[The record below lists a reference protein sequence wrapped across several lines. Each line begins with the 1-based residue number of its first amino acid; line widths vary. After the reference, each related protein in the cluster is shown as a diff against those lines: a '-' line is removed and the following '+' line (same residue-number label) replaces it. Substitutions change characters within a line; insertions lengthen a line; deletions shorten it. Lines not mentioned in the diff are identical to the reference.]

1 MKVVGR
7 VNPEKMNDFNN
18 VSLSRKAITRRI
30 AELSPD
36 VKDQV
41 TEKSKSFDFFS
52 IACDESTDASD
63 TSQLLILEVYDD
75 FCSTEELL
83 HLQSLTGTTTGK
95 DILKLR

>member
-1 MKVVGR
+1 MKAVGR

-18 VSLSRKAITRRI
+18 VSLSRQKITRRI
-30 AELSPD
+30 AELSP
-36 VKDQV
+36 DQV

>member
-18 VSLSRKAITRRI
+18 VSLSRQKITRRI
-30 AELSPD
+30 AELSP
-36 VKDQV
+36 DQV

-63 TSQLLILEVYDD
+63 GAMLLI
-75 FCSTEELL
+75 F
-83 HLQSLTGTTTGK
+83 
-95 DILKLR
+95 